1 MIVVFLTTIK
11 LQTMKPTLLSHKGY
25 HGSIE
30 PSLEDG
36 VLHGRVLFIVEKIT
50 YQASTISEMQEA
62 FENAVE
68 HYLTSCLE
76 RAISPER
83 PFKGQFNVRIAPDL
97 HKSAAIRAEQEQT
110 SLNNV
115 VVSAL
120 RQYLGAD
127 RPEMR
132 H

>member
-1 MIVVFLTTIK
+1 
-11 LQTMKPTLLSHKGY
+11 MKPTLLSHKGY

-36 VLHGRVLFIVEKIT
+36 VLNGQVLFIVEKIT
-50 YQASTISEMQEA
+50 YQASTVSEMQRA
-62 FENAVE
+62 FEAAVDR
-68 HYLTSCLE
+68 YLTSCLE

-120 RQYLGAD
+120 RQYLDAGCS
-127 RPEMR
+127 EMPALENA
-132 H
+132 

>member
-1 MIVVFLTTIK
+1 
-11 LQTMKPTLLSHKGY
+11 MKSTLLVHKGY

-36 VLHGRVLFIVEKIT
+36 LLRGRVLFIVEKIT
-50 YQASTISEMQEA
+50 YQAPTIAEMQEA
-62 FENAVE
+62 FEKAVNQ
-68 HYLTSCLE
+68 YLTTCLE
-76 RAISPER
+76 RHIAPER

-110 SLNNV
+110 SLNSV

-120 RQYLGAD
+120 RAYLSRD
-127 RPEMR
+127 RSDLR
-132 H
+132 R

>member
-1 MIVVFLTTIK
+1 
-11 LQTMKPTLLSHKGY
+11 MKSTLLVHKGY

-36 VLHGRVLFIVEKIT
+36 ELHGRVLFIVEKIT
-50 YQASTISEMQEA
+50 YQAPTIAEMQQA
-62 FENAVE
+62 FEEAVNR
-68 HYLTSCLE
+68 YLTACLE
-76 RAISPER
+76 RGISPER

-120 RQYLGAD
+120 RAYLGRD
-127 RPEMR
+127 RIEMR
-132 H
+132 R